1 MVDFS
6 SSIKNLFDSIREL
19 LKRNIDSK
27 ANLKSYISSF
37 QKEEDFNSWVFNNVA
52 LFVVAFAIM
61 TAFFYTA
68 FILIF

>member
-1 MVDFS
+1 MADFS

-68 FILIF
+68 LILIF

>member
-1 MVDFS
+1 MADFS
-6 SSIKNLFDSIREL
+6 SSIKNLFDSIRES

>member
-1 MVDFS
+1 MADFS
-6 SSIKNLFDSIREL
+6 SSIKNLFDSIRES

-61 TAFFYTA
+61 TAFFYSA
-68 FILIF
+68 LILIF

>member
-1 MVDFS
+1 MADFS

>member
-61 TAFFYTA
+61 TAFFYSA
-68 FILIF
+68 LILIF